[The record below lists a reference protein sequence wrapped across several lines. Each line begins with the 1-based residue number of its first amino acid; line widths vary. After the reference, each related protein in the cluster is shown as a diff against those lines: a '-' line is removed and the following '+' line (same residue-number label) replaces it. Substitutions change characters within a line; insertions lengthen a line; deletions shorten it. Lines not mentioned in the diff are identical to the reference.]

1 MLNRKAV
8 LAAVA
13 ALALAAAGVAAAA
26 AVTNPQGF
34 RTLAASSSSGT
45 VTLHKTKLGKVL
57 ATRSGMTLYL
67 FKADK
72 RGKSACYGQCA
83 TYWPPLLKKGAL
95 TAGTGL
101 KAKLLGTTKRK
112 NGTRQVT
119 YAGHPLYRFKLD
131 KHAGEVEGQG
141 QDFFGGKWYVLS
153 AAGRTVTKSATS
165 TTTSSTTTTAAP
177 TTTCAYGGC

>member
-1 MLNRKAV
+1 MLNKKVALVALTALV
-8 LAAVA
+8 LAGAGA
-13 ALALAAAGVAAAA
+13 ATAA
-26 AVTNPQGF
+26 AVTRSQTSG
-34 RTLAASSSSGT
+34 GT

-57 ATRSGMTLYL
+57 ATRSGLTLYL

-72 RGKSACYGQCA
+72 SGKSSCYGQCA
-83 TYWPPLLKKGAL
+83 TYWPPLLKKGTL

-119 YAGHPLYRFKLD
+119 YSGHPLYRFKLD
-131 KHAGEVEGQG
+131 KHAGEVEGQAE
-141 QDFFGGKWYVLS
+141 DFFGGKWYAVS
-153 AAGRTVTKSATS
+153 AAGRAVTKSGS
-165 TTTSSTTTTAAP
+165 SSTTTNTTTTAP

>member
-1 MLNRKAV
+1 MLKKKVV
-8 LAAVA
+8 LAVVT
-13 ALALAAAGVAAAA
+13 ALALAVAGVVAAT
-26 AVTNPQGF
+26 AVANPQGL
-34 RTLAASSSSGT
+34 RALAASSLTGT
-45 VTLHKTKLGKVL
+45 VTLHKTSVGKVL
-57 ATRSGMTLYL
+57 ATSVGMTLYL

-72 RGKSACYGQCA
+72 SGKSACYGQCA
-83 TYWPPLLKKGAL
+83 TYWPPLLKKGKL

-112 NGTRQVT
+112 NGTLQVT

-131 KHAGEVEGQG
+131 KKVGQVAGQG

-153 AAGRTVTKSATS
+153 SAGTAVTKAP
-165 TTTSSTTTTAAP
+165 TTTTGAGTTTTAP

>member
-1 MLNRKAV
+1 MFKKKVV

-26 AVTNPQGF
+26 AVTNPESF

-45 VTLHKTKLGKVL
+45 VTLHKTKVGKVL
-57 ATRSGMTLYL
+57 ATRAGMTLYL

-72 RGKSACYGQCA
+72 HGKSACYGQCA
-83 TYWPPLLKKGAL
+83 TYWPPLLKKGKL
-95 TAGTGL
+95 TAGTGV
-101 KAKLLGTTKRK
+101 KANLLGTTKRK

-131 KHAGEVEGQG
+131 KTAGAIKGQA
-141 QDFFGGKWYVLS
+141 QDFFGGKWYVVS
-153 AAGRTVTKSATS
+153 SGGRAVTKAP
-165 TTTSSTTTTAAP
+165 STTTTN
-177 TTTCAYGGC
+177 TTTTSTSTTYSY

>member
-1 MLNRKAV
+1 MLNKKAV

-26 AVTNPQGF
+26 AVTNPQSF

-131 KHAGEVEGQG
+131 KHAGEVEGQAK
-141 QDFFGGKWYVLS
+141 DFFGGKWYAVS
-153 AAGRTVTKSATS
+153 AGGLAVTKTS
-165 TTTSSTTTTAAP
+165 TTSTGTTTTAP

>member
-8 LAAVA
+8 LAAVV

-26 AVTNPQGF
+26 AVTSG
-34 RTLAASSSSGT
+34 SSGT

-57 ATRSGMTLYL
+57 ATRAGMTLYL

-83 TYWPPLLKKGAL
+83 TYWPPLMKKGKL

-101 KAKLLGTTKRK
+101 KSKLLGTTKRK
-112 NGTRQVT
+112 NGKLQVT

-131 KHAGEVEGQG
+131 KAAGQVAGQG
-141 QDFFGGKWYVLS
+141 QDFFGGKWYALS
-153 AAGRTVTKSATS
+153 SAGRAITKAA
-165 TTTSSTTTTAAP
+165 STTTTNTTTTAP
-177 TTTCAYGGC
+177 TTTYCPYGC

>member
-1 MLNRKAV
+1 MPKKFV

-26 AVTNPQGF
+26 AVAHPESF
-34 RTLAASSSSGT
+34 RSLAARSSSGT

-67 FKADK
+67 FKVDK
-72 RGKSACYGQCA
+72 NGKSACYGQCA
-83 TYWPPLLKKGAL
+83 TYWPPLLKSGKL
-95 TAGTGL
+95 TAGTGV
-101 KAKLLGTTKRK
+101 KQSLLRTTKRG
-112 NGTRQVT
+112 NGTLQVT

-131 KHAGEVEGQG
+131 KRAGAVAGQG
-141 QDFFGGKWYVLS
+141 QNFFGGKWYALS
-153 AAGRTVTKSATS
+153 SAGRAITKSP
-165 TTTSSTTTTAAP
+165 TTTTGTTTTAP

>member
-1 MLNRKAV
+1 MLKKKVV
-8 LAAVA
+8 LAVVT
-13 ALALAAAGVAAAA
+13 ALALGVAGVVAAT
-26 AVTNPQGF
+26 AVANPESF
-34 RTLAASSSSGT
+34 RSLAASSSTRT
-45 VTLHKTKLGKVL
+45 VTLHKTTVGKVL
-57 ATRSGMTLYL
+57 ATSTGMSLYL

-83 TYWPPLLKKGAL
+83 TYWPPLLKKGKL

-112 NGTRQVT
+112 NGTLQVT

-131 KHAGEVEGQG
+131 KKVGQVAGQG

-153 AAGRTVTKSATS
+153 SAGTAVTKAPAA
-165 TTTSSTTTTAAP
+165 TTTTNATTTAP